1 MNRVLIAASFVLLT
15 SVLFGYE
22 VSIGTFVA
30 NPGQRVAVPVRFDT
44 VKDASHVGVR
54 ITYDPQVL
62 VLVKAEEGSLV
73 EELSDDYVVVGNER
87 EGVVSVSAFGIDNV
101 VTSSGGTLSTL
112 FFKVREGTA
121 GLYSDLAISSVSVGE
136 KTGVKDLTLENPVR
150 TRNGMVRV
158 MSQSAAVTRLEGEQM
173 ICADAVLGSVAFKP
187 GDSIQASDAQT
198 AIMVTGPVSS
208 EGQIAVLAPS
218 EGWTSGRYELLKAP
232 TTGLSLVLTDAPAG
246 AVVGTDTKDGVTT
259 YFAEVTIAGETPI
272 VCESEP
278 LSAGAKIQIRK
289 ALAAAGVSLNDVKRI
304 AVSGPAGNVSLI
316 ADLGIAPAV
325 SAIDGTGT
333 LNVTYT
339 MPTITI
345 TSFNPETGVVRI
357 RVVPGEGNKIVSEL
371 ATGYVHVYGTSNL
384 AEKMKYISK
393 VGFDLTPYLRAE
405 TKGEASLTV
414 DIGTHSFLK
423 VKIEETPK
431 VDGATE

>member
-1 MNRVLIAASFVLLT
+1 MNRLLIAASFAFLT

-62 VLVKAEEGSLV
+62 VLVKAEEGLLA

-198 AIMVTGPVSS
+198 AIMVTGHVSS

-272 VCESEP
+272 GCESEP

-325 SAIDGTGT
+325 SAIDRTGT
-333 LNVTYT
+333 LNVTFT

-371 ATGYVHVYGTSNL
+371 ATGYVHVYGTSSL

-393 VGFDLTPYLRAE
+393 VGFDLTSYLRAE

-414 DIGTHSFLK
+414 DLGAHSFLK

-431 VDGATE
+431 VGGETE